1 MASPS
6 RFPLSMLDPQLL
18 DLPALP
24 DVGSASSTMAAGPGA
39 DDNTQVDEEP
49 IHDASKRHPNY
60 RITQRNN
67 ESWLFKFPGEILE
80 KIIQFAIG
88 DPQCIQPRQA
98 SNHGNMFFDIIT
110 ADNITLLA
118 QCNLETLTVQFKI
131 RRESWWDE
139 AMEVLLAPSF
149 DLPGDAKKNCIWSLP
164 GARIALK
171 IDTIGVLPLYHE
183 PWTAE
188 EKLAAEPALQDLENL
203 RENYRLNV
211 LEKIRDFRDRYAQ
224 YQHYIKQKD
233 RSGEGLRST
242 ITKEKLWQ
250 ALLHSDVDFP
260 GELRIKQ
267 IADPNA
273 RYGYLGGGPSR
284 RTRSRTQ
291 RVTAQ
296 NITLSNSVA
305 RPRPPCT
312 NDPFRVDVR
321 GLRWSVDTD
330 TEERLIEVAI
340 IDNKITCNHHPNND
354 GSNSS
359 ITWQSIDSINHWWTY
374 LSLLDYLNVL
384 YDSTY
389 IRQRT
394 LDEARVSLEI
404 REDLPGPLDIMDAI
418 LPTLMY
424 DMETGHYVPRG
435 IYQKKFRAL
444 HARREN
450 YMRILR
456 NYIAR
461 LEAEL
466 AREIRKAAREA
477 EEEAE
482 EAAAAADPGHHKA
495 PGRNKRKHA
504 SAAAAA
510 VSASAAEDADN
521 TNINV
526 NTNDSHPEPKKRRRS
541 PRNQ

>member
-24 DVGSASSTMAAGPGA
+24 DVGSASSTTAAGPGA
-39 DDNTQVDEEP
+39 NDNTQVDEEP

-60 RITQRNN
+60 RITQRNS

-88 DPQCIQPRQA
+88 DLQCIWPKQI
-98 SNHGNMFFDIIT
+98 SDHSNMFF
-110 ADNITLLA
+110 
-118 QCNLETLTVQFKI
+118 CNLETLTVQFEI
-131 RRESWWDE
+131 RSESWWDE

-149 DLPGDAKKNCIWSLP
+149 DLPGDAKKNCLWSLP

-188 EKLAAEPALQDLENL
+188 EKLAAEPALRDLENL
-203 RENYRLNV
+203 RENHRLDV

-224 YQHYIKQKD
+224 YQRYIKQKD

-242 ITKEKLWQ
+242 ITEKKLWQ
-250 ALLHSDVDFP
+250 ALLNSDVDFP

-273 RYGYLGGGPSR
+273 RYGYLGGEPSR

-305 RPRPPCT
+305 RPLPPCT
-312 NDPFRVDVR
+312 DDDPFEMEVM
-321 GLRWSVDTD
+321 GLRWSEDTD
-330 TEERLIEVAI
+330 TEERLIEVALSN
-340 IDNKITCNHHPNND
+340 DKITCSNH
-354 GSNSS
+354 SNTYSS
-359 ITWQSIDSINHWWTY
+359 DDCVRWQSIESINHWWPY
-374 LSLLDYLNVL
+374 LSLLEYLNAL
-384 YDSTY
+384 YNSGY
-389 IRQRT
+389 VRKLE
-394 LDEARVSLEI
+394 LDEARGSLKT
-404 REDLPGPLDIMDAI
+404 REDQPGPLDVMDAI

-424 DMETGHYVPRG
+424 DMETGHHVPRG

-450 YMRILR
+450 QMRRLR

-461 LEAEL
+461 LEAQE
-466 AREIRKAAREA
+466 AREARKAAREA
-477 EEEAE
+477 EKRAKEEEAME
-482 EAAAAADPGHHKA
+482 LIRAPAAAADPGHHKA
-495 PGRNKRKHA
+495 PGRNKRKRA

-510 VSASAAEDADN
+510 VSVSASAAEDADS

-526 NTNDSHPEPKKRRRS
+526 NPKDSQPEPKKPRRS